1 MSILLACDSLEKSF
15 GPRVIFRGLSIRFD
29 DSERTGLIGPNGSG
43 KSTLM
48 KILAGA
54 EQPDGGTIESRR
66 NLRLGYLP
74 QLDVFPPGAT
84 PLHVVVAAQHDSHA
98 ADEHEREIEAQI
110 LLGKIGFE
118 RFDQPVESLSGGWR
132 KRLAIA
138 RELVR
143 KPDLLL
149 LDEPTNHLDL
159 EGILWL
165 EKLLMNAPFAFVLVS
180 HDRVFLENVTNR
192 VVELNRAYAGGYLS
206 ISGDYADFLEK
217 REEYLAAQQRTEQA
231 LAGQVRREI
240 EWLRRGAKARTTK
253 AKGRIQQAGQMMD
266 DLAELRTRNT
276 QAAKLELDFNATGR
290 QTRKLIT
297 AKGVTKSLGGRTL
310 FQDVNFVLSPG
321 GKLGLLGPNGSGKST
336 LIRILT
342 GQIEPDAGTITR
354 ADGLR
359 VILFDQN
366 RAQLDKSATLRQ
378 ALTPRG
384 GDMVVYRDKPVHV
397 AGWARRFLF
406 HTDQLDLPVGSLSGG
421 EQARILVAQ
430 LMLQPADVLI
440 LDEPTNDL
448 DIPSLEV
455 LEESL
460 SDFPGALVL
469 VTHDRY
475 MLERLSTE
483 LLALDGEG
491 GAAMFA
497 SLDQW
502 ETAQEAKAARGLA
515 EARARNASSAKPQAA
530 AAPAPA
536 KKPRLSW
543 NEQREL
549 EGIERKI
556 LDAESELESLQHAMA
571 DPATI
576 ADHARMRDVCTRAD
590 AAQQLVTSL
599 YTRWQE
605 LEAKRS

>member
-15 GPRVIFRGLSIRFD
+15 GPRVIFHGLSIRFD

-48 KILAGA
+48 KILAGV

-66 NLRLGYLP
+66 GLRLDYLP
-74 QLDVFPPGAT
+74 QLDVFPAGST
-84 PLHVVVAAQHDSHA
+84 PLQVVVDAQHDSHA
-98 ADEHEREIEAQI
+98 ADEHEREVEAQV

-132 KRLAIA
+132 KRLAVA

-192 VVELNRAYAGGYLS
+192 VVELNRTYAGGYFS
-206 ISGDYADFLEK
+206 INGDYADFLEK
-217 REEYLAAQQRTEQA
+217 REEHLAAQQRTEQA

-276 QAAKLELDFNATGR
+276 QTAKLELDFNATGR
-290 QTRKLIT
+290 QTRKLIS
-297 AKGVTKSLGGRTL
+297 AKGVSKSLGGRTL
-310 FQDVNFVLSPG
+310 FHDVNFVLSPG
-321 GKLGLLGPNGSGKST
+321 TKLGLLGPNGSGKST

-342 GQIEPDAGTITR
+342 GQIEPDSGAVVR

-378 ALTPRG
+378 ALAPRG

-491 GAAMFA
+491 GASTYA

-502 ETAQEAKAARGLA
+502 ESAQEARAARAVA
-515 EARARNASSAKPQAA
+515 EARAKNATGAKPQAA
-530 AAPAPA
+530 AAPA
-536 KKPRLSW
+536 KKLRLTW

-549 EGIERKI
+549 EGIEAKI
-556 LDAESELESLQHAMA
+556 LDAESELELLQQAMA
-571 DPATI
+571 DPVVS
-576 ADHARMRDVCTRAD
+576 ADHAKMRDICTRAD

-599 YTRWQE
+599 YARWQE